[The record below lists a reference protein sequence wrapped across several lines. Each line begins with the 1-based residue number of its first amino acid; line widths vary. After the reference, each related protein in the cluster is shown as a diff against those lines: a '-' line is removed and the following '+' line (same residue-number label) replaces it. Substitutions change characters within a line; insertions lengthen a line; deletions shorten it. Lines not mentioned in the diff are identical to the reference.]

1 MQYRIHRNDLTDK
14 IRKVLRMKVWNS
26 KVSKWDADMW
36 LPFAISELERLGK
49 EDADLAQ
56 AAYIAYAIN
65 LARARGILDGSY
77 EMALRKLTGWQMS
90 VIIGSFAAF
99 GCTTVDY
106 VNHALKFNRDTIMAM
121 VN

>member
-26 KVSKWDADMW
+26 KVSKWNADTW
-36 LPFAISELERLGK
+36 LPFAINELERLGK

-65 LARARGILDGSY
+65 LARARGILDGGY
-77 EMALRKLTGWQMS
+77 EMVLRKLTGWQLT
-90 VIIGSFAAF
+90 VIIGSLAAF
-99 GCTTVDY
+99 GCTTVDD
-106 VNHALKFNRDTIMAM
+106 VNFCLKLDRDAIMAM
-121 VN
+121 AN